1 MSLEM
6 LSILNKVKK
15 KQKTTNTAIKKW
27 HLRKIKILS
36 HASWVHHILRVPPPS
51 ASPAVLSALLVIY
64 IQSYTL
70 AVGSWNIPSFFLLWG
85 ICVCLYI
92 VVGCT
97 LCPQLIPAGSCS
109 SSRRLFP
116 DHHIPRKWSSVLCLF
131 PLSLFLVLFVAFLTS
146 CNHLIFLVYF
156 LSLLLNSSSIRTW
169 IIFTATS
176 LALRRMPDA

>member
-1 MSLEM
+1 MTLEKNQNSFPCI
-6 LSILNKVKK
+6 LGTSHPPCSSSISVSCCALCL
-15 KQKTTNTAIKKW
+15 AGY
-27 HLRKIKILS
+27 LYPIL
-36 HASWVHHILRVPPPS
+36 HTGCRFLE
-51 ASPAVLSALLVIY
+51 Y
-64 IQSYTL
+64 
-70 AVGSWNIPSFFLLWG
+70 IPSFFLLWG